1 MDNRTYYYA
10 RVSSKEQN
18 LARQIEAFKK
28 LGAEDRDIITD
39 KASGKDMSRA
49 GYQALKTTMLR
60 SGDTLVIKSLDRLS
74 RNMDNTRKELQ
85 WFRDNGITV
94 RIIDLPQTMDS
105 SLDGNSLIGKMV
117 LNILIEVLGTFAEQ
131 ERQNI
136 KSRQAEGVKA
146 MPVNEKG
153 KKVSTRTGNEI
164 GRPEQIKPA
173 NWEEVMQEWRSGRIT
188 AKEAMELT
196 GLKRTSFYKLA
207 KEEHQ

>member
-1 MDNRTYYYA
+1 MDNRTYYYG

-28 LGAEDRDIITD
+28 LGAEDSQIIKD
-39 KASGKDMSRA
+39 KASGKDMDRP
-49 GYQALKTTMLR
+49 GYQYLKTELLR
-60 SGDTLVIKSLDRLS
+60 AGDTLVIKSLDRLS

-136 KSRQAEGVKA
+136 KSRQAEGYNA

-153 KKVSTRTGNEI
+153 KKVSTKTGNEV
-164 GRPEQIKPA
+164 GRPELVKPD
-173 NWEEVMQEWRSGRIT
+173 NWEEVMQDWKAGNIT
-188 AKEAMELT
+188 AKKAMELT

-207 KEEHQ
+207 K